1 MFAAHRQQ
9 TYSINRT
16 SRKMTI
22 EFLLLLFIKSLP
34 VWLCNEVIWSW
45 FVFGVDLGRSFASG
59 WMSERSKQ
67 NKIASGIYLKCKVKW
82 KPWISVWANAHCYMT
97 EISKMCIMA
106 LEAWVHLWNSIYMY
120 ISSVVC
126 TLYNQNETKW
136 VIFGIE
142 RKRVPRQSYLFNM
155 GITWSS
161 A

>member
-82 KPWISVWANAHCYMT
+82 NHEFQFERMHIVIWLKLVKCALWPLKHEFTCEIVFICTYRVWYVHCT
-97 EISKMCIMA
+97 IKMKLNESS
-106 LEAWVHLWNSIYMY
+106 LE
-120 ISSVVC
+120 
-126 TLYNQNETKW
+126 
-136 VIFGIE
+136 
-142 RKRVPRQSYLFNM
+142 
-155 GITWSS
+155 
-161 A
+161 